1 MIENTDAQP
10 SAGFTP
16 QTAAGAR
23 AFVVTPFGR
32 LARTHAASCAADA
45 MVATAL
51 ADSLFFSLPAGDA
64 RAPVLKY
71 LLFTMLP
78 FAVVSPLIGPL
89 IDRLRGGHRYVMI
102 TTAVI
107 RSMLCFFMIQSI
119 QTGSTIFFLEALGV
133 LMMQKGYQI
142 ARSALVPTVVRSDAE
157 LVEANSKLTL
167 LSGLMG
173 FAGVIP
179 AGILLK
185 AFGPKWSLGLAM
197 VTFLL
202 TAVIAFRIPRTRV
215 ASAPAD
221 RTERVELRGSGIIMA
236 GSAMGLLRGIVG
248 FLTLLLAFD
257 FRGEGVPKWQFGV
270 VAGAS
275 VLSGLVGAAVAPR
288 LRRVLQEENLL
299 TASLALT
306 VVAAV
311 AAIVLGGVVGAAIL
325 ASAVGLAGSI
335 GKLSFD
341 SILQRDAPD
350 ANRGRSFARFETR
363 FQVTWVIGAFL
374 PVAIKM
380 PADAGYVIVL
390 VIAGGA
396 VFSYVVGRMA
406 ASHRTGTRVTP
417 ATTAAVEIEQR
428 FAEVSGEVR
437 GRLSKSAHAAMR
449 RIRPEHYRVDR
460 PPRRRRR
467 RVD

>member
-1 MIENTDAQP
+1 VIEETEPQA
-10 SAGFTP
+10 AEGFTP

-23 AFVVTPFGR
+23 AFLITPFGR
-32 LARTHAASCAADA
+32 LARTHAAATAADA
-45 MVATAL
+45 MVAAAL

-71 LLFTMLP
+71 LLFTMMP
-78 FAVVSPLIGPL
+78 FAVVAPLIGPL

-102 TTAVI
+102 ATALL
-107 RSMLCFFMIQSI
+107 RSGLCFFMIESI
-119 QTGSTIFFLEALGV
+119 KSGSTIFFLEALGI

-142 ARSALVPTVVRSDAE
+142 ARSALVPTVVRSDRE

-167 LSGLMG
+167 LSGIMG
-173 FAGVIP
+173 FVGIIP

-197 VTFLL
+197 VTFFVA
-202 TAVIAFRIPRTRV
+202 AVVGFRIPKTRV

-221 RTERVELRGSGIIMA
+221 RTERIELRAPGIILA
-236 GSAMGLLRGIVG
+236 GSAMGVLRGLVG

-270 VAGAS
+270 VVGAS
-275 VLSGLVGAAVAPR
+275 VFSGLVGAAVAPR
-288 LRRVLQEENLL
+288 IRNVMSEESLL
-299 TASLALT
+299 TSCLVLA

-311 AAIVLGGVVGAAIL
+311 AAIVIGGVIGASII
-325 ASAVGLAGSI
+325 ASAVGFAGSA

-363 FQVTWVIGAFL
+363 FQLTWVIGAFI
-374 PVAIKM
+374 PVAVKL
-380 PADAGYVIVL
+380 PASGGFVIVL
-390 VIAGGA
+390 MVAGA
-396 VFSYVVGRMA
+396 ATFSYVVGRLA
-406 ASHRTGTRVTP
+406 ASHRSGGRITS

-428 FAEVSGEVR
+428 FGDFSGQVR
-437 GRLSKSAHAAMR
+437 GRLAQGAQAAVR
-449 RIRPEHYRVDR
+449 RVRPERYRVDR
-460 PPRRRRR
+460 PPRRRRK
-467 RVD
+467 RVE

>member
-1 MIENTDAQP
+1 MIEDAKQP
-10 SAGFTP
+10 SEFTP
-16 QTAAGAR
+16 QTSAGSR

-32 LARTHAASCAADA
+32 LARTHAISAAADA
-45 MVATAL
+45 MVAAAL

-89 IDRLRGGHRYVMI
+89 IDRLRGGHRYVI
-102 TTAVI
+102 IATALL
-107 RSMLCFFMIQSI
+107 RTALCFLMIKSI
-119 QTGSTIFFLEALGV
+119 KSGSTIFFLEALGV

-167 LSGLMG
+167 LSGVMS
-173 FAGVIP
+173 FVGVIP

-185 AFGPKWSLGLAM
+185 SFGAEWSLGLAM
-197 VTFLL
+197 VTFFVA
-202 TAVIAFRIPRTRV
+202 AVVAFRIPATRV

-221 RTERVELRGSGIIMA
+221 QTERIELRSSGIVMA

-257 FRGEGVPKWQFGV
+257 FRGEDVPKWHFGV
-270 VAGAS
+270 VLGAS
-275 VLSGLVGAAVAPR
+275 VLSGLVGAAIAPR
-288 LRRVLQEENLL
+288 IRRIMSEENLL
-299 TASLALT
+299 TSSLAL
-306 VVAAV
+306 VVLSAM
-311 AAIVLGGVVGAAIL
+311 AAIVLGGVLGAAIL
-325 ASAVGLAGSI
+325 ASAVGLAGSL

-363 FQVTWVIGAFL
+363 FQVTWVVGAFI
-374 PVAIKM
+374 PVAISM
-380 PADAGYVIVL
+380 PASIGFWIVL
-390 VIAGGA
+390 VVAGTA
-396 VFSYVVGRMA
+396 MFSYVVGRLA
-406 ASHRTGTRVTP
+406 ASNRTGGRVTP

-428 FAEVSGEVR
+428 LAGVSGEVR
-437 GRLSKSAHAAMR
+437 GRIAKGTHAAMR

-467 RVD
+467 RVE